1 MITMVKKI
9 WDNLEEYLLVYSL
22 MFSLGLIFVQVVLR
36 YCLGYSLSWSEEL
49 ARYLFLWQ
57 TWIGASYAVKEHKHL
72 RIDIIQNFIKGERQ
86 KIRFELFVLLIWLIF
101 SITIVYQS
109 GILIKLI
116 YLRRQLSP
124 ALQLPMAV
132 AYASVCVGCGLMA
145 IRLVQEIMDYIKKL
159 R

>member
-1 MITMVKKI
+1 MVKKI

>member
-1 MITMVKKI
+1 MVKKI

-145 IRLVQEIMDYIKKL
+145 VRLVQEIMDYIKKL

>member
-1 MITMVKKI
+1 MITVKKI

-72 RIDIIQNFIKGERQ
+72 RIDIIQNFIKGEKQ
-86 KIRFELFVLLIWLIF
+86 KIKFELFILLIWLFF

-132 AYASVCVGCGLMA
+132 AYASVCVGCGLMV